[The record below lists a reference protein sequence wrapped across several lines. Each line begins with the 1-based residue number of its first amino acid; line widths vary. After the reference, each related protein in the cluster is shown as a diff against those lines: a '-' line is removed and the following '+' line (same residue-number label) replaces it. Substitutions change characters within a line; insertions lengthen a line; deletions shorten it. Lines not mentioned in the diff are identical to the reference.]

1 MVKKQNKNPIV
12 RDIEKL
18 LGRQTGVILDAVDKK
33 INKLDVKIDT
43 LDVKIDTVNVNL
55 SERIDKLDKRMDRLE
70 DSMNELRNTLDKFLK
85 RLTDFNDEFKIVKAR
100 LSRLEKIVQD
110 KLGITID

>member
-18 LGRQTGVILDAVDKK
+18 LGQQTGVILDAVDKK
-33 INKLDVKIDT
+33 INKLDG
-43 LDVKIDTVNVNL
+43 KIDTVNINL
-55 SERIDKLDKRMDRLE
+55 SERMERLDKRMDALE

-85 RLTDFNDEFKIVKAR
+85 RLIDFNDEFKIVKAR
-100 LSRLEKIVQD
+100 LSKIEKIIQE
-110 KLGITID
+110 KLGIVID